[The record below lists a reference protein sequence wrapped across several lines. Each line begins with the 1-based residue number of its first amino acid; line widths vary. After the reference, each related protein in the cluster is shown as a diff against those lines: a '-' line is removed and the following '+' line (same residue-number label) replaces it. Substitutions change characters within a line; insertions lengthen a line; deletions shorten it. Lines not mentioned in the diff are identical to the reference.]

1 MREVLTSV
9 LVLGLLFATAACTE
23 DTTRPD
29 TDVVPLK
36 IDNIQLSGVSLRS
49 SDPLESGDIGLFRLA
64 GDGYSGTSNNV
75 KYTYSG
81 GGWSAASGVTPIYL
95 SKSTAN
101 LCAYYP
107 YSSDADY
114 SDGQVTLTS
123 QRYDNTKD
131 LCYQTGVTASSE
143 AAASFTLEH
152 AYSMITFT
160 LTRSATYPGAC
171 AISNLSL
178 ANAGLLT
185 SNTLDMTTG
194 TTGTYGSGTTGTIT
208 VSPSIAGIAS
218 GSSETVSVL
227 MVPVTT
233 SMSGDIQLSLTVDG
247 RALSTTI
254 STTTLPKLEAGKNY
268 AIAVSING
276 ASLTIT
282 SVTTTDWADV
292 MAGTVNN
299 TLIAEEA
306 NCYMLPLGETV
317 YIPVSRVET
326 AWTQINGSAYTLPT
340 AWTAALLWTD
350 NSYGVS
356 PSGSIAAISY
366 NRDGK
371 YIKVT
376 AGMAEG
382 NSVIVLYDNDG
393 TTIQWSWHI
402 WVTENPSTE
411 IANGYTWMDR
421 NLGSIEIAT
430 NTPSVTFATCG
441 GLMYQWGRKDPFPGS
456 DGLTTGSATA
466 KTIYNQSGAMTS
478 ASISWPSDVTTTS
491 TGTNNDVVKY
501 ANASLPPISYTYQA
515 EYSVKNPLLFLTNW
529 AGSSATSLAEQTTA
543 GGMSSWG
550 GEFGESKTIFDPCPS
565 GWRVPSGK
573 RVDHAYV
580 SPWSTWTTIGSFTTS
595 PFVSVLWNTTGSL
608 YSYPTIGWRHTSTG
622 AIDLV
627 GANGYYW
634 CATSNGNTSY
644 CMAFYSGNIPV
655 GNILRAR
662 AVPVRCVEE

>member
-29 TDVVPLK
+29 TNVVPLK

-64 GDGYSGTSNNV
+64 GSGYSGTSNNV

-152 AYSMITFT
+152 AYAMITFT
-160 LTRSATYPGAC
+160 LTRSATYPGTC

-208 VSPSIAGIAS
+208 VLPSIAGIAS

-233 SMSGDIQLSLTVDG
+233 SMSGDIQLSLTVDD

-268 AIAVSING
+268 NITATING

-292 MAGTVNN
+292 TAGTVNN
-299 TLIAEEA
+299 AMLAEEA
-306 NCYMLPLGETV
+306 NCYMLPLGQTV
-317 YIPVSRVET
+317 YIPVSRVV
-326 AWTQINGSAYTLPT
+326 AGQIAAGNSGFTLSSVS
-340 AWTAALLWTD
+340 WTAGLLWTTSSD
-350 NSYGVS
+350 GLDA
-356 PSGSIAAISY
+356 SGCVQVVSY
-366 NRDGK
+366 NTDGG

-376 AGMAEG
+376 AGTEEG
-382 NSVIVLYDNDG
+382 NSVIAMYDTDG
-393 TTIQWSWHI
+393 TTILWSWHI
-402 WVTENPSTE
+402 WTTNYNPNTPSNGTTHTLANSVTSNVF
-411 IANGYTWMDR
+411 MDR
-421 NLGSIEIAT
+421 NLGAAGTAYSNDNNI
-430 NTPSVTFATCG
+430 
-441 GLMYQWGRKDPFPGS
+441 LHYQWGRKDPFPAAGVY
-456 DGLTTGSATA
+456 DA
-466 KTIYNQSGAMTS
+466 SGAS
-478 ASISWPSDVTTTS
+478 ASVDITT
-491 TGTNNDVVKY
+491 
-501 ANASLPPISYTYQA
+501 YTAAQA
-515 EYSVKNPLLFLTNW
+515 LSVSVQHPFAFIL
-529 AGSSATSLAEQTTA
+529 SSADWNTSPNDAL
-543 GGMSSWG
+543 WG
-550 GEFGESKTIFDPCPS
+550 GASSGATKTIFDPCPA
-565 GWRVPSGK
+565 GWRVPSFYK
-573 RVDHAYV
+573 TSTAK
-580 SPWSTWTTIGSFTTS
+580 SPWEYLAYSSGAFTFS
-595 PFVSVLWNTTGSL
+595 SLGYGGIYTTGAGWPFTLNSVSIGFYPAAGYRDGSSGALDGVGSYGAYWSASPNSSNGYSL
-608 YSYPTIGWRHTSTG
+608 YIDSSYVYP
-622 AIDLV
+622 
-627 GANGYYW
+627 
-634 CATSNGNTSY
+634 SNG
-644 CMAFYSGNIPV
+644 G
-655 GNILRAR
+655 AR
-662 AVPVRCVEE
+662 VHGVSVRCVQE